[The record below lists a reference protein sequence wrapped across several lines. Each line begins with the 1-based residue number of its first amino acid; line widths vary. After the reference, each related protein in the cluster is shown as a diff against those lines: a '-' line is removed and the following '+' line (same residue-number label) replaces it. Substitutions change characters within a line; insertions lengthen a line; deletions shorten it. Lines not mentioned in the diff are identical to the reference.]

1 MELLKKLKTVQI
13 PKNNIPQQEIQFL
26 DDLNLTKIVNK
37 GLEEYIFL
45 NQKIP

>member
-1 MELLKKLKTVQI
+1 MELLKKLKTAQI
-13 PKNNIPQQEIQFL
+13 LKDDTPEQEIQFL